1 MSPSQFESHAGF
13 CKRRQPE
20 VSCTICGTGGELVSC
35 DGCTRSFHTVCLEL
49 QSVLDS
55 GWYCSC
61 CMDLR
66 VRSGSAI
73 PSSGAIRS
81 DKLRSRLI
89 LKAETDQLLCCT
101 LCKYA
106 SASRLNCLTIFLLS
120 YTMEAFDPIVEG
132 GQDLISAMVHAEDAA
147 GKLLGG
153 VYCAIITVK

>member
-1 MSPSQFESHAGF
+1 
-13 CKRRQPE
+13 
-20 VSCTICGTGGELVSC
+20 
-35 DGCTRSFHTVCLEL
+35 
-49 QSVLDS
+49 
-55 GWYCSC
+55 
-61 CMDLR
+61 MDLR

-89 LKAETDQLLCCT
+89 LKADTDQLLCCT

-120 YTMEAFDPIVEG
+120 YTMVEICASCDILSPESFIAHKIVEHWIKFKVNYEIKDKEAFDPIVEG